1 MKLSKN
7 FELSEFI
14 YSDFYNTSQ
23 QKKVLKSFD
32 NDDEAFYNI
41 QKLANNLQVL
51 RSYISKRI
59 DINISYRPLWWE
71 LKQGRSGKSQHVLG
85 KAADIVVKG
94 MSTKEVHDTIEMLI
108 ERGDMLQG
116 GLGLYN
122 TFVHYDIRK
131 TRARW
136 DYSK

>member
-1 MKLSKN
+1 MKLTKN
-7 FELSEFI
+7 FDLSEFI
-14 YSDFYNTSQ
+14 YSDFYNPSQ

-32 NDDEAFYNI
+32 EDDSIFFNI

-51 RSYISKRI
+51 RDYIGKPIS
-59 DINISYRPLWWE
+59 INISYRPLWWE
-71 LKQGRSGKSQHVLG
+71 LKQGRSGNSQHVLG
-85 KAADIVVKG
+85 KAADIVIKG

-122 TFVHYDIRK
+122 SFVHYDIRK